1 VRIGF
6 ALKDLNYDYVSVRDM
21 GWDVYEKTNPHR
33 LVPALQ
39 IGDALIPQS
48 NAILHYLE
56 EQFPDPSL
64 FPADPVIR
72 AQARAFAQHIVCE
85 MHAVDVLRIRKFLA
99 GKLNVDETGLEHW
112 SQHWFADGFSK
123 MEQALASRSQP
134 FTFCYGEQPGWA
146 ELHLVPHMRKAI
158 TRFDVDVERYPIINE
173 IFARCV
179 DLPAFMKAAPASQ
192 PDYPG
197 AIENPGMEN

>member
-1 VRIGF
+1 MKRPIRIDWCLRF
-6 ALKDLNYDYVSVRDM
+6 
-21 GWDVYEKTNPHR
+21 R
-33 LVPALQ
+33 L
-39 IGDALIPQS
+39 GDALIPQS

-56 EQFPDPSL
+56 GTVSRPVVVSVPTPSSAPRQGRL
-64 FPADPVIR
+64 RNTSFVKCMRSI
-72 AQARAFAQHIVCE
+72 
-85 MHAVDVLRIRKFLA
+85 VLRIRKFLA

-158 TRFDVDVERYPIINE
+158 TRFDVDVERYPIY
-173 IFARCV
+173 
-179 DLPAFMKAAPASQ
+179 L
-192 PDYPG
+192 
-197 AIENPGMEN
+197 